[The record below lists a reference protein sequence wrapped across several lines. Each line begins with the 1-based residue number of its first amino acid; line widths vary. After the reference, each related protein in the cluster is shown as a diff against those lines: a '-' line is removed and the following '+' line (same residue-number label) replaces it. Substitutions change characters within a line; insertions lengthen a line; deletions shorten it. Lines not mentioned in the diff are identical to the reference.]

1 MGEIMDRLNLGP
13 HDFNTHQPRVG
24 ERVGDATSSSGRTVE
39 AVNQTPV
46 LNKLKKVSDSYLT

>member
-46 LNKLKKVSDSYLT
+46 LNS